1 MMAINPE
8 HLGAQVQCP
17 HCQAVV
23 QTPAAAPAMPE
34 PVFVQPPAL
43 GAAERDSIF
52 GQPEPTEDLFG
63 GGAAN
68 IEIPKLEMP
77 PPPRVSE
84 ATVTVQQEFQPPAA
98 PPPITEA
105 IAEGPP
111 VDLGTL
117 APPRR
122 PPPPSNLA
130 PILLIFLVPYAIF
143 TTAFIGYLLYTWPRD
158 NPLKNLP
165 DIGPKGQ
172 PRFQVKHDYE
182 LDPSMKTALGQP
194 IRVGA
199 IEVTP
204 LKVKHTPENDLVL
217 VFRAK
222 NVSTNQVFNPIAD
235 EYMKFSRKTMDRGMP
250 YTFLE
255 RLHRDKLARIYG
267 GNLEWYQ
274 NGRQVPGGFDIGPG
288 EEATIHLISELDYRK
303 REVTN
308 FLAAK
313 ERLVWRV
320 QVRQGFVNVEGKD
333 VSATTVIG
341 IEFTARDIVSQKSG

>member
-1 MMAINPE
+1 MMAISPE
-8 HLGAQVQCP
+8 HQGAQVQCP

-23 QTPAAAPAMPE
+23 QTPAPTPQLAPAATE
-34 PVFVQPPAL
+34 PLFSAPD
-43 GAAERDSIF
+43 AAERDSIF

-77 PPPRVSE
+77 APLPSAVPE
-84 ATVTVQQEFQPPAA
+84 PTVTMQQDFQPLPAPA
-98 PPPITEA
+98 PLTEA

-111 VDLGTL
+111 ADLGTFV
-117 APPRR
+117 PPRR
-122 PPPPSNLA
+122 PPQPSNLA

-158 NPLKNLP
+158 NPLRNLP

-172 PRFQVKHDYE
+172 PRYQVKHDYD

-199 IEVTP
+199 VEITP
-204 LKVKHTPENDLVL
+204 LKVRHTPENDLVL

-222 NVSTNQVFNPIAD
+222 NVSTNQIFNPIAD
-235 EYMKFSRKTMDRGMP
+235 EYMKFSRKTMDRAMP

-255 RLHRDKLARIYG
+255 RLHRDQLARSYG
-267 GNLEWYQ
+267 GNLEW
-274 NGRQVPGGFDIGPG
+274 
-288 EEATIHLISELDYRK
+288 
-303 REVTN
+303 
-308 FLAAK
+308 
-313 ERLVWRV
+313 
-320 QVRQGFVNVEGKD
+320 
-333 VSATTVIG
+333 
-341 IEFTARDIVSQKSG
+341 